1 MTTTQSE
8 GRQTASAAVHQSLAR
23 GALGAALL
31 HAVRGDEPR
40 AAQALHQH
48 IARALPLVTGDE
60 ACLQYGAPALA
71 FVLHIAAQQSPSAER
86 RYRVVRARLDDLVVQ
101 VTQKRLSRANGRR
114 RAGLPTAFREY
125 DLLHGLSGLG
135 RLHLLRRPDAD
146 ITADIL
152 SYLVELTS
160 PIAGT
165 GVRPGWWV
173 WHHHSNVN
181 APGGHANAGIAH
193 GIAGPLAVLS
203 IAVAQGVRVPGDIGA
218 IETVLDW
225 LDRHQ
230 VEDRE
235 EQWWRRWPGDTGG
248 QSGRTYWC
256 YGTPGIA
263 RAEQL
268 AALALGD
275 SGRAE
280 QAERMHLACLTD
292 SDSQRRSSDLSLC
305 HGTAGMLQATR
316 RIAADSSSSES
327 FDPAIGG
334 LQAALYDA
342 GVPRR
347 NGLLEGVPGI
357 LLARDYP
364 PASEAAPWDACLGLA

>member
-8 GRQTASAAVHQSLAR
+8 GRQTAPAAVHQSLAR

-40 AAQALHQH
+40 AAQTLHQH
-48 IARALPLVTGDE
+48 IRRALPLVTGDE

-71 FVLHIAAQQSPSAER
+71 FVLHIAAQHSASAER
-86 RYRVVRARLDDLVVQ
+86 RYRVVRTRLDDLVVQ
-101 VTQKRLSRANGRR
+101 VTQKRLNRANGRR
-114 RAGLPTAFREY
+114 CAGLPTAFREY

-146 ITADIL
+146 ITADVL
-152 SYLVELTS
+152 AYLVELTF

-165 GVRPGWWV
+165 RHRPGWWV
-173 WHHHSNVN
+173 WHHHSNVD

-218 IETVLDW
+218 IETVLAW
-225 LDRHQ
+225 LDRHE
-230 VEDRE
+230 VHDRDE
-235 EQWWRRWPGDTGG
+235 RWWRRWPGDTGG

-275 SGRAE
+275 TGRAE

-292 SDSQRRSSDLSLC
+292 SDSHLRVSDLSLC
-305 HGTAGMLQATR
+305 HGAAGMLQATR
-316 RIAADSSSSES
+316 RIAADSSSSEL
-327 FDPAIGG
+327 FDPAIAR
-334 LQAALYDA
+334 LQAALHDA
-342 GVPRR
+342 IAPPRD
-347 NGLLEGVPGI
+347 GLLEGAPGVM
-357 LLARDYP
+357 LARDHP
-364 PASEAAPWDACLGLA
+364 TAPNAVPWDACMGLA